1 MVAVSDRKLIE
12 MFNKGN
18 DEVRGGIF
26 EEIVKRYQKKV
37 YNTTYRMMGNPEDA
51 NDLAQEVF
59 IRVYQNLHRFQWKA
73 SFSTWL
79 FTITSN
85 ICRDELRKRQRRLKT
100 QSLSDPIK
108 LKDGEVER
116 EIADDSMTPEKIS
129 DHRELRNEIQE
140 VINQLPPEQKE
151 VIVLREFQ
159 GFSYEEIAEV
169 SGIAVGTVKS
179 RISRARRS
187 IRKNL
192 KDQIAMNF

>member
-1 MVAVSDRKLIE
+1 MAVSDRKLIE